1 MSRILEVVRVSKAF
15 SGAAAYALDSISF
28 DLSTGELIAIV
39 GPNGS
44 GKTTL
49 AKVILDLLRPS
60 AGEVRLFG
68 LTSRDEGWKQDVG
81 YLPESFHVSSVFTG
95 EGFLR
100 HIGQLRDLSG
110 SQLNER
116 IANRLS
122 QFGLSDCKTVLVSRY
137 SKGMM
142 ARLGLA
148 QAVLHDPRLLIL
160 DSPADGLDASGR
172 EAVRAFLQEFRGKGG
187 SVLLCAHGLS
197 DLEMA
202 ADRTIVMERGRI
214 NAVVETRNLCRKTL
228 LA

>member
-1 MSRILEVVRVSKAF
+1 VF
-15 SGAAAYALDSISF
+15 
-28 DLSTGELIAIV
+28 
-39 GPNGS
+39 
-44 GKTTL
+44 
-49 AKVILDLLRPS
+49 
-60 AGEVRLFG
+60 
-68 LTSRDEGWKQDVG
+68 
-81 YLPESFHVSSVFTG
+81 FTG

-160 DSPADGLDASGR
+160 DSPRTDSTQADGKRYGHFSRNSGAKEGASCC
-172 EAVRAFLQEFRGKGG
+172 VRM
-187 SVLLCAHGLS
+187 VC
-197 DLEMA
+197 
-202 ADRTIVMERGRI
+202 RT
-214 NAVVETRNLCRKTL
+214 
-228 LA
+228 